1 MFSGLNTSGGKAT
14 SQLNTKTNPTIETTG
29 EMAALVLDVVHQS
42 DGETSGSEVSFVN
55 HLLTLSQQ
63 PTSRGQADGAPSPP
77 SSQPPTPSTC
87 VGLRPRGPPPWM
99 EVAAAGGGW
108 CCHLPQ
114 HGVLMLMDSRRSPG

>member
-1 MFSGLNTSGGKAT
+1 
-14 SQLNTKTNPTIETTG
+14 
-29 EMAALVLDVVHQS
+29 MAALVLDVVHQS

-99 EVAAAGGGW
+99 EVAAAGGGVVLSFAPAW
-108 CCHLPQ
+108 CADANGLAQ
-114 HGVLMLMDSRRSPG
+114 ESRLDWLFQS